1 MKGAAGLVG
10 DALTFKWAQASMA
23 QVAVN
28 TVVVAEVSKLSWES
42 VMNIELTFAFI
53 SAGGLLVLYWRV
65 YWQGIPGWIP
75 SLNRAVCLW
84 SVVQPRLFIQKIIF
98 IAKHNDVLIDW

>member
-65 YWQGIPGWIP
+65 YWKRFPGRIP
-75 SLNRAVCLW
+75 SLNGTVFGA
-84 SVVQPRLFIQKIIF
+84 
-98 IAKHNDVLIDW
+98 